1 MRKLLIILF
10 LPVQMVFGQQNI
22 TIDSCYHWA
31 RENYPN
37 LKQNE
42 LWSEISALKK
52 ENIKTSY
59 YPQVTLNGQAT
70 YQSDVTG
77 INISVPGITIPTVAK
92 DQYKVYAEFR
102 QTIWD
107 GGISGINSQLE
118 DAVLQN
124 NLNQLEIEIY
134 KLNDQVS
141 MAFFTSLV
149 VDKQIEVV
157 NAQKKV
163 LEERLKTTESGIA
176 NGVVEKATASVIKA
190 EILNLEQNKIKLKS
204 GKIAAIQMLSVL
216 TGKNLDENSQ
226 FIYSEKQ
233 IQATELHRPE
243 LQLFASQSGALE
255 KQKEL
260 LQKTRNPKIFGFGQ
274 AGYGRP
280 GLNMLSENFDSW
292 YLVGA
297 GISWNAFNW
306 KNTARQKQVLSLQ
319 QDMLKTGE
327 QTFRQNIDVLLVQQ
341 KSQISQLEDLLK
353 TDQEMV
359 SLRSEIAKSA
369 SSKLENDV
377 ITASDYIQEVQAE
390 TLAKLNLEL
399 HQIQLE
405 EANEKYS
412 LIMGKNLN

>member
-1 MRKLLIILF
+1 
-10 LPVQMVFGQQNI
+10 
-22 TIDSCYHWA
+22 
-31 RENYPN
+31 
-37 LKQNE
+37 
-42 LWSEISALKK
+42 
-52 ENIKTSY
+52 
-59 YPQVTLNGQAT
+59 
-70 YQSDVTG
+70 
-77 INISVPGITIPTVAK
+77 
-92 DQYKVYAEFR
+92 
-102 QTIWD
+102 
-107 GGISGINSQLE
+107 
-118 DAVLQN
+118 
-124 NLNQLEIEIY
+124 
-134 KLNDQVS
+134 
-141 MAFFTSLV
+141 
-149 VDKQIEVV
+149 
-157 NAQKKV
+157 
-163 LEERLKTTESGIA
+163 
-176 NGVVEKATASVIKA
+176 
-190 EILNLEQNKIKLKS
+190 
-204 GKIAAIQMLSVL
+204 
-216 TGKNLDENSQ
+216 
-226 FIYSEKQ
+226 
-233 IQATELHRPE
+233 
-243 LQLFASQSGALE
+243 
-255 KQKEL
+255 
-260 LQKTRNPKIFGFGQ
+260 
-274 AGYGRP
+274 
-280 GLNMLSENFDSW
+280 MLSENFDSW